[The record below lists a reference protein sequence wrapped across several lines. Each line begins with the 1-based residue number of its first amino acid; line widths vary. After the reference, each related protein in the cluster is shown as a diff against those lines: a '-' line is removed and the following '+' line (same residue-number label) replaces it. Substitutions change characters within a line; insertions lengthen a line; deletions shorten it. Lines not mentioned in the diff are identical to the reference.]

1 MDEYEQSKYPRDV
14 LAHRVVGDAN
24 EQFVQPLQLLAKSA
38 RDALKL
44 KARPAAKHAPWGS
57 A

>member
-1 MDEYEQSKYPRDV
+1 MDEHERSKYPIDV
-14 LAHRVVGDAN
+14 LAHRVVGDVN

-38 RDALKL
+38 PDALKS